1 MMEHFMRPRLVILVC
16 FFGILLSASPALAR
30 SPRSKRHAQETPAGP
45 PFPWTAIVETVG
57 PVLGMWLSAVL
68 LRRTLAREKATPE
81 LVSGEIVS
89 LPVAWFAATSGL
101 FEKTRTETN
110 AAPPEKKPLDESE
123 NRASTIVPP
132 DAELQELTTFP
143 PRPDSDS

>member
-1 MMEHFMRPRLVILVC
+1 MRPRLLILVC
-16 FFGILLSASPALAR
+16 LLGVILSASPALAR

-57 PVLGMWLSAVL
+57 PLLGMWLSAVL
-68 LRRTLAREKATPE
+68 LRRTVGREKATPE

-89 LPVAWFAATSGL
+89 LPVAWFAGTTGF
-101 FEKTRTETN
+101 FEKTRVETK

-123 NRASTIVPP
+123 NRASKLTPP
-132 DAELQELTTFP
+132 EAELQELTTFP